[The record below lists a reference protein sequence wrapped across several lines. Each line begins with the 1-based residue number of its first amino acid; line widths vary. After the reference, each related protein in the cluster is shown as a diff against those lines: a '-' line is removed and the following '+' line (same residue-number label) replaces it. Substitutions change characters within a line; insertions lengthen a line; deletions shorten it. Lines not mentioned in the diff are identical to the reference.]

1 MWLKEY
7 LPLDVPNVRVMSFG
21 YNANVAFGN
30 TTATIKDHAIGLL
43 TSLVDKREEEDAS
56 TPANSE
62 ASLKQ
67 I

>member
-30 TTATIKDHAIGLL
+30 TTATIKDHAIDLL
-43 TSLVDKREEEDAS
+43 ASLVDKREEEDAS
-56 TPANSE
+56 TLANSE